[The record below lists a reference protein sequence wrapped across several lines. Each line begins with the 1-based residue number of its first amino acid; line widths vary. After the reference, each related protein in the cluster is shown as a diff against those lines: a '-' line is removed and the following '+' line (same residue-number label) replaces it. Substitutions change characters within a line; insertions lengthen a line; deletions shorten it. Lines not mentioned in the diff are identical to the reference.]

1 MKNTIY
7 FSFFILLLFS
17 ITTKGISQ
25 NKTSQDS
32 LRIAE
37 IDQTY
42 WNEIARTVNAGDYNG
57 YEAVCDKNAVLVV
70 SIGNNK
76 RSEPMTVALEHWKQG
91 FLNTK
96 NGKTKDTVAFRFLQ
110 RIGSE
115 TTAHETGIF
124 CFTSINTTN
133 QKTSKEYIH
142 FEALLLKHGEK
153 WQVVME
159 YQKSL
164 ATLEEWE
171 ALK

>member
-1 MKNTIY
+1 MKKTLPIK
-7 FSFFILLLFS
+7 FFILLLMMF
-17 ITTKGISQ
+17 TVNGISQ

-32 LRIAE
+32 IRMAE

-42 WNEIARTVNAGDYNG
+42 WNEIARTVNEGDFEG
-57 YEAVCDKNAVLVV
+57 YKAVCDKNAILVV

-96 NGKTKDTVAFRFLQ
+96 NGKTKDTVTFRFSQ
-110 RIGSE
+110 RIGNE

-124 CFTSINTTN
+124 CFTSTNTTN
-133 QKTSKEYIH
+133 QKMSKDYIH
-142 FEALLLKHGEK
+142 FEALLVKHGEK
-153 WQVVME
+153 WLVLME

-164 ATLEEWE
+164 ATTHEWE
-171 ALK
+171 AL